1 MLLLLFL
8 VGVLLLFVSVKPNKS
23 RSINADADLHSI
35 HDFFKTTNKP
45 KMNGEKNV
53 ISAIRY
59 LNQITKQVSAELTN
73 EGQLMRLDTLI
84 LALESYANDDRI
96 ISLVLTPMSLIANKE
111 SIQSIL
117 LQSGRLEL
125 IVKIVSN
132 SLTRA
137 KR

>member
-1 MLLLLFL
+1 
-8 VGVLLLFVSVKPNKS
+8 
-23 RSINADADLHSI
+23 
-35 HDFFKTTNKP
+35 
-45 KMNGEKNV
+45 
-53 ISAIRY
+53 
-59 LNQITKQVSAELTN
+59 
-73 EGQLMRLDTLI
+73 
-84 LALESYANDDRI
+84 
-96 ISLVLTPMSLIANKE
+96 LTPMSLIANKE

>member
-1 MLLLLFL
+1 
-8 VGVLLLFVSVKPNKS
+8 
-23 RSINADADLHSI
+23 
-35 HDFFKTTNKP
+35 
-45 KMNGEKNV
+45 
-53 ISAIRY
+53 
-59 LNQITKQVSAELTN
+59 
-73 EGQLMRLDTLI
+73 MRLDTLI